1 MKNKK
6 TCIFAVIAALLAVAA
21 VVYLVLTYRDEIAD
35 FCTAAKEKCL
45 EKKNKL
51 FSCSSCCDDYDE

>member
-35 FCTAAKEKCL
+35 FCSAAKEKCL

-51 FSCSSCCDDYDE
+51 FCCSSCCDDYDE

>member
-21 VVYLVLTYRDEIAD
+21 VVYLVITYRDEISD
-35 FCTAAKEKCL
+35 FFERKREMP
-45 EKKNKL
+45 
-51 FSCSSCCDDYDE
+51 